1 MAQFTVT
8 KKLTQFDN
16 TISAWNKD
24 IENILADCM
33 ECGTNHDTMLLKEY
47 KAWLSNR
54 DNKFFENAYTNRIWK
69 DDHSAMLAI
78 GKGIVSRLPEYIIKH
93 ELASENYDTLEAL
106 VSLYVQ
112 ARDTLASLGKPCRV
126 SSISGTKKLMMNY
139 LDGTGPFKAKIDS
152 DDESESDTDDSESV
166 ETLDKPDNRT
176 AAEIAQ
182 NFFDIA
188 EASKYETADILAEF
202 SKLVKANQN
211 TGFVDANIKIA
222 S

>member
-24 IENILADCM
+24 IENILADCI

-47 KAWLSNR
+47 KEWMSNR
-54 DNKFFENAYTNRIWK
+54 DNKFFVNSYETRIWK

-139 LDGTGPFKAKIDS
+139 LDGTGAFKAKIDS
-152 DDESESDTDDSESV
+152 DNESESESEESESV
-166 ETLDKPDNRT
+166 ETLDNTDKRS
-176 AAEIAQ
+176 AASIAA
-182 NFFDIA
+182 NFMQIA
-188 EASKYETADILAEF
+188 ENAQANTAEILAEF
-202 SKLVKANQN
+202 AKLVEASQASDAPAEKKA
-211 TGFVDANIKIA
+211 A
-222 S
+222 

>member
-47 KAWLSNR
+47 KEWLTNR
-54 DNKFFENAYTNRIWK
+54 DNKFFENAYINRIWK

-93 ELASENYDTLEAL
+93 ELASQNYDTLEAL

-139 LDGTGPFKAKIDS
+139 LDGTGQFADKKVKVTPEGDGAGEGDG
-152 DDESESDTDDSESV
+152 DGETV
-166 ETLDKPDNRT
+166 ETLDKADKRS
-176 AAEIAQ
+176 AASIAS
-182 NFFDIA
+182 NFMQIA
-188 EASKYETADILAEF
+188 ENAQANTAEILAEF
-202 SKLVKANQN
+202 AKLVEAASDTQAEKKA
-211 TGFVDANIKIA
+211 A
-222 S
+222 